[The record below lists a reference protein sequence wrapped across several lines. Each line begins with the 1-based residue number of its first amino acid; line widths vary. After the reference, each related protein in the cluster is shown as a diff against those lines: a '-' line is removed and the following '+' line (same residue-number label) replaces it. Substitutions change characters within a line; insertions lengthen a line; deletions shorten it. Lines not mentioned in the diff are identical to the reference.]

1 MVVAHLVWGMSLVV
15 VVCEWALGP
24 GVGLAMAAR
33 LRRKVLLVVEVV
45 AQQLPA
51 TEMDLDH
58 WIRPVHAC
66 ESICI
71 H

>member
-1 MVVAHLVWGMSLVV
+1 MVVARLVWDMWLVV
-15 VVCEWALGP
+15 VVCEWALEP
-24 GVGLAMAAR
+24 GVGLAEAAR
-33 LRRKVLLVVEVV
+33 LLLEVLLVVEVV

-51 TEMDLDH
+51 TEVELDH